1 MFQHEHRRPSCNEKT
16 FNGANI
22 MTTQIADL
30 LPGLPPI
37 SILTVIGFSLMLGTL
52 VLYMLSRVP
61 ELLLI
66 TFIAFVYGVVPL
78 ISMVK
83 HC

>member
-1 MFQHEHRRPSCNEKT
+1 
-16 FNGANI
+16 
-22 MTTQIADL
+22 MTMQVADL
-30 LPGLPPI
+30 VPGLPPL
-37 SILTVIGFSLMLGTL
+37 SILTVIGFSLMIAML
-52 VLYMLSRVP
+52 VLYMLSRIP

-66 TFIAFVYGVVPL
+66 AVIACVYGMVPL